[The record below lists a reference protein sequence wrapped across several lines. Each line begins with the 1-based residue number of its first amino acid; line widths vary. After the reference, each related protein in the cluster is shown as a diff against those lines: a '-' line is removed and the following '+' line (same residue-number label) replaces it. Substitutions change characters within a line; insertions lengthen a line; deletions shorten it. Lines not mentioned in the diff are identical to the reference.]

1 MRKLSA
7 IRLTFLSLIFALC
20 ASSYQQAQDQPNSS
34 AAAQS
39 SSANS
44 PQSSSSQSSSSKPQP
59 GTVQSGEPATGLE
72 SATVLKVTTRLV
84 VLEVVAT
91 DAHGHAVLDL
101 VPKDFTVL
109 EEGKEQKVSAFGFQH
124 PVPTD
129 PKFKLP
135 ALPPHVFTNIPQF
148 PPASSLN
155 VIVLDALNTTL
166 PNQAYVRDKMLH
178 YLQTMPANQPMA
190 VYTLGQKL
198 RMVQDFTTD
207 PSILKDAVNKVGLRS
222 SPVLDNPGGG
232 PEAKIFPPGYLETQ
246 QGITPDMIQA
256 VQDFEAERTSF
267 QTDLRVHYTL
277 DALLAIAHSLAG
289 YQCRKNLIWVTEAFP
304 LSITP
309 RSNISSP
316 NMTFAGTRSYEN
328 EITKTAQVLT
338 DSQIAIY
345 PVDARGLMGSDYFN
359 AANDGTDKFGR
370 SLSTGPR
377 MQNALSDASM
387 QLVEAH
393 SAMDSLA
400 EETGGKAYYNRND
413 IDGAIRDSLNDG
425 STYYT
430 LGYYP
435 ENKDWN
441 GKFRKL
447 KVKVDREGI
456 RLRYRP
462 GYYAA
467 DPKENANQASKL
479 RELELNDAL
488 NLDHPNS
495 TGLFFRADVWA
506 SSEKTSSQVIFN
518 YGIDP
523 HAVVFERGNDG
534 LEHASV
540 DCLVQAYSEKG
551 KLVNSASNTVQ
562 SSLKPETYKNVL
574 QSAFPCK
581 NQIELP
587 AGSYLLRLAVRDNR
601 SGLIGTTTGKIA
613 LPFAPPQLIRR
624 Q

>member
-1 MRKLSA
+1 MLPVGARA
-7 IRLTFLSLIFALC
+7 YQQVQNQTSLPAQSQVP
-20 ASSYQQAQDQPNSS
+20 ASS
-34 AAAQS
+34 
-39 SSANS
+39 S
-44 PQSSSSQSSSSKPQP
+44 PQSSSSKILHAPQA
-59 GTVQSGEPATGLE
+59 GEPATALE
-72 SATVLKVTTRLV
+72 SAMVLKVTTRLV
-84 VLEVVAT
+84 MIAVVAT
-91 DAHGHAVLDL
+91 DAHGHAPLDL
-101 VPKDFTVL
+101 KPEDFTVL
-109 EEGKEQKVSAFGFQH
+109 ENGKPQKIRAFGFQH
-124 PVPTD
+124 PAPTD
-129 PKFKLP
+129 SKSKFP
-135 ALPPHVFTNIPQF
+135 PLPPHVFTNIPQF
-148 PPASSLN
+148 HPASSLD

-166 PNQAYVRDKMLH
+166 PNQAYVREKMLH
-178 YLQTMPANQPMA
+178 YLETIPANQPMA

-207 PSILKDAVNKVGLRS
+207 PNILKDAVNKVSLHS
-222 SPVLDNPGGG
+222 SVLLDNPSGEA
-232 PEAKIFPPGYLETQ
+232 EAKIFPPGYLETQ
-246 QGITPDMIQA
+246 QGITPEMIQA
-256 VQDFEAERTSF
+256 VQDFEQERTSF
-267 QTDLRVHYTL
+267 QTDLRVRYTL
-277 DALLAIAHSLAG
+277 DALLAIGHSLAG

-304 LSITP
+304 LSISP
-309 RSNISSP
+309 KDNISAPST
-316 NMTFAGTRSYEN
+316 TFAGTRSYER

-345 PVDARGLMGSDYFN
+345 PVDARRLMGSDYFN
-359 AANDGTDKFGR
+359 AANDGTDNLGR
-370 SLSTGPR
+370 TLTTGPR
-377 MQNALSDASM
+377 MENALMDASN

-413 IDGAIRDSLNDG
+413 IDGAIRDSVNDG
-425 STYYT
+425 ATYYS

-435 ENKDWN
+435 EDKDWN

-447 KVKVDREGI
+447 QVKVNRQGI

-462 GYYAA
+462 GYYAVDTQA
-467 DPKENANQASKL
+467 NASQASKQ
-479 RELELNDAL
+479 RDLELNDAL

-495 TGLFFRADVWA
+495 TGLFFRADISS
-506 SSEKTSSQVIFN
+506 SSEKTSSQINFN

-523 HAVVFERGNDG
+523 YAVVFEREKDG

-551 KLVNSASNTVQ
+551 KLVNSVSSTVQ
-562 SSLKPETYKNVL
+562 SALQPETYKKVL

-613 LPFAPPQLIRR
+613 LPLPLPQLIQR